1 MRAFGIGGASFG
13 GTAMT
18 GPPEPPPLLTA
29 QRMLDALSDRLA
41 RRFVGTF
48 TRATLDRY
56 VNESYRM
63 LASTSRLPD
72 VLPALTANFATD
84 RLAALARAQGLET
97 KDVPEVLFVC
107 QRNAGRS
114 QMAAAL
120 LTLRAGRRAR
130 AHSAGTR
137 PAAEL
142 ELRIVEAMAE
152 IGADLAAE
160 YPKPLTDE
168 IVEACDVV
176 VALGPDAACPI
187 LPGKRYLDWSVPD
200 PELVDET
207 EVRRIRDELDLLV
220 ADLLATLYP
229 DADGP
234 AADG

>member
-1 MRAFGIGGASFG
+1 
-13 GTAMT
+13 MT
-18 GPPEPPPLLTA
+18 ERPQPPPLLTA
-29 QRMLDALSDRLA
+29 QRMLEDLAARLA
-41 RRFVGTF
+41 RRFTGTF

-56 VNESYRM
+56 VHESYRM

-72 VLPALTANFATD
+72 VLPALTAKFAAD

-120 LTLRAGRRAR
+120 LTLRAGRRVR
-130 AHSAGTR
+130 THSAGTR
-137 PAAEL
+137 PAGEL

-168 IVEACDVV
+168 IVVACDVV
-176 VALGPDAACPI
+176 VALGSDAACPI
-187 LPGKRYLDWSVPD
+187 LPGRRYLHWSVPD
-200 PELVDET
+200 PELVDEA
-207 EVRRIRDELDLLV
+207 EVRHIRDELDLLV

-229 DADGP
+229 DTDGSGSMGADEV
-234 AADG
+234 

>member
-1 MRAFGIGGASFG
+1 MSE
-13 GTAMT
+13 T
-18 GPPEPPPLLTA
+18 PEPPPLLTA
-29 QRMLDALSDRLA
+29 QRMLDDLAARLA
-41 RRFVGTF
+41 RRFAGTF

-56 VNESYRM
+56 VRESYSM
-63 LASTSRLPD
+63 LAATSRLPD
-72 VLPALTANFATD
+72 VLPALTAKFATD

-120 LTLRAGRRAR
+120 LTLRADRRVR

-142 ELRIVEAMAE
+142 ELRIVEAMAQ

-160 YPKPLTDE
+160 YPKPVTDE

-187 LPGKRYLDWSVPD
+187 LPGKRYLEWSVPD
-200 PELVDET
+200 PEPADEA
-207 EVRRIRDELDLLV
+207 EVGRIRDELDLLV
-220 ADLLATLYP
+220 ADLLTTLYP
-229 DADGP
+229 DSGGSGP
-234 AADG
+234 AREGGA

>member
-1 MRAFGIGGASFG
+1 
-13 GTAMT
+13 MT
-18 GPPEPPPLLTA
+18 ESPEPPALLTP
-29 QRMLDALSDRLA
+29 QRMLETLTDRLA
-41 RRFVGTF
+41 RRFAGTF
-48 TRATLDRY
+48 THATLARY
-56 VNESYRM
+56 VYESYQM
-63 LASTSRLPD
+63 LAATSRLPE
-72 VLPALTANFATD
+72 VLPALTAKFATD

-120 LTLRAGRRAR
+120 LTLRAGRRVR
-130 AHSAGTR
+130 VHTAGTR
-137 PAAEL
+137 PAADL

-176 VALGPDAACPI
+176 VTLGPDAACPI

-200 PELVDET
+200 PEQADAA

-220 ADLLATLYP
+220 EELLRLWNVP
-229 DADGP
+229 PP
-234 AADG
+234 AGTVTDERTEDRT